1 MAEKKTEMAEAME
14 AGSRAEDEKPLEEL
28 EVYSL
33 DDWHG
38 LDDTY
43 DTPLGTMTGRK
54 FKGALYGVAGASILD
69 AKVEA
74 YVRFCEEQ
82 MVDLCVTRYGI
93 PEEAM
98 WYGAEQTH
106 EESKRK
112 AYRILGL
119 VDEKGSYTEKALE
132 QIRRYAKAGGDDY
145 VQAAEE

>member
-1 MAEKKTEMAEAME
+1 
-14 AGSRAEDEKPLEEL
+14 
-28 EVYSL
+28 
-33 DDWHG
+33 
-38 LDDTY
+38 
-43 DTPLGTMTGRK
+43 
-54 FKGALYGVAGASILD
+54 
-69 AKVEA
+69 
-74 YVRFCEEQ
+74 